1 MQKQVSPLVIQVKDQ
16 ETQRDLIFIKN
27 MLEESTGMRI
37 SYQNVLNH
45 LIKKYL
51 EEK

>member
-1 MQKQVSPLVIQVKDQ
+1 MEKQVSPLIIQIKEQ
-16 ETQRDLIFIKN
+16 ETQHNLMEIKQ